1 MPKQLSPHILQ
12 AHGPGTVPR
21 IDPARCYFKL
31 RYGRSKIHRWG
42 IFAEEPIPARRR
54 VIEYTGERVSADELE
69 RRLARKHLYLFWI
82 TDYYGVD
89 GAFDGSGAEFINHC
103 CQPNLYSYVGRGQ
116 IFLTTLR
123 RIEPGEELTYKY
135 NLGDGTPCRCGAK
148 RCKGTM

>member
-1 MPKQLSPHILQ
+1 MSSKLSRNILQ

-42 IFAEEPIPARRR
+42 IFAEEPNPARRL
-54 VIEYTGERVSADELE
+54 VDEYTGERVSAEELE

-82 TDYYGVD
+82 TDHYGVD
-89 GAFDGSGAEFINHC
+89 GALGGSGAEFINHC

-123 RIEPGEELTYKY
+123 PIEPGEELTYKY

-148 RCKGTM
+148 KCKGTM

>member
-1 MPKQLSPHILQ
+1 MSTKLSRQILQ
-12 AHGPGTVPR
+12 AHGPGAIPR
-21 IDPARCYFKL
+21 IDPARCFFKL

-54 VIEYTGERVSADELE
+54 VIEYTGERVSAEELE

-82 TDYYGVD
+82 TDHYGVD

-103 CQPNLYSYVGRGQ
+103 CQPNLYSYVGRGH

-123 RIEPGEELTYKY
+123 TIEAGEELTYQY
-135 NLGDGTPCRCGAK
+135 NL
-148 RCKGTM
+148 